1 MFFLPTTKESLFQH
15 YNLTIFLCWSLNFLL
30 HKEEEQNAQKIRE
43 NVLVYKKKSAY
54 VIYESSKSNEDD
66 YDDDDYDDFDADD
79 HAATLS
85 DNEDFLEDYE
95 DDVSVTSA
103 STTVSTGEYFKMFE

>member
-1 MFFLPTTKESLFQH
+1 MKISQ
-15 YNLTIFLCWSLNFLL
+15 NF
-30 HKEEEQNAQKIRE
+30 
-43 NVLVYKKKSAY
+43 VVDYKCAY
-54 VIYESSKSNEDD
+54 VIYEWPQSNEDD

-95 DDVSVTSA
+95 DDASVTSA

>member
-1 MFFLPTTKESLFQH
+1 MGGPKGGSDDDD
-15 YNLTIFLCWSLNFLL
+15 
-30 HKEEEQNAQKIRE
+30 
-43 NVLVYKKKSAY
+43 
-54 VIYESSKSNEDD
+54 NECDD

-95 DDVSVTSA
+95 DDASVTSA

>member
-1 MFFLPTTKESLFQH
+1 MGCCSSTQ
-15 YNLTIFLCWSLNFLL
+15 
-30 HKEEEQNAQKIRE
+30 A
-43 NVLVYKKKSAY
+43 YKDN
-54 VIYESSKSNEDD
+54 VIYEWSQSNEDD

-95 DDVSVTSA
+95 DDASVTSA